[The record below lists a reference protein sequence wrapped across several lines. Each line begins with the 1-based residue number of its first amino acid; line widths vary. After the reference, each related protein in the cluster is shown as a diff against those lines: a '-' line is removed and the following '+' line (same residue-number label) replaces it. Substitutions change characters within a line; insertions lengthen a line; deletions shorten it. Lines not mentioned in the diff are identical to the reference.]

1 MAKTQSSKLLQS
13 LKEHVLKAR
22 LSKKSHKKKKSA
34 HKKKSAAHKK
44 KKSHKKRSHKI

>member
-34 HKKKSAAHKK
+34 HKKKKSGHKK
-44 KKSHKKRSHKI
+44 RSHKKRSHKI